1 MKKVKD
7 NIYWNMNYAAKFK
20 RTLWFIPVVII
31 LCFLTPYFMGSSWL
45 IYDIALV
52 VILIGQLI
60 YTYKKMKDEKQS
72 VENKDKTN

>member
-45 IYDIALV
+45 IYDI
-52 VILIGQLI
+52 LIGQLI
-60 YTYKKMKDEKQS
+60 YTYKKMKAEKQS